1 MTNFII
7 PCLIGFILVFGLI
20 KKVDVFDEFLVG
32 AKEGLST
39 SVKILPAL
47 IALMTC
53 VGMFKVSGGIEF
65 ITSAFRPL
73 AELVK
78 MPLEVIPLA
87 LLRPI
92 SGSGA
97 LAIYKDIISTN
108 GPDSL
113 VGKIASVMMGSTET
127 TFYTIAVYYGATK
140 IRNTRHTATCSVVGD
155 LVGFIMSGLLVHI
168 LLV

>member
-7 PCLIGFILVFGLI
+7 PCLIGFILIFGLI
-20 KKVDVFDEFLVG
+20 KKVDVFDEFLIG

-53 VGMFKVSGGIEF
+53 VGMFKVSGGIEL
-65 ITSAFRPL
+65 ITSVLRPL

-78 MPLEVIPLA
+78 MPIEVIPLA

-113 VGKIASVMMGSTET
+113 VGKISSVMMGSTET

-140 IRNTRHTATCSVVGD
+140 IRNTRHTAVCSITGD
-155 LVGFIMSGLLVHI
+155 LVGFVMSGILVHLLLV
-168 LLV
+168 